1 MELQYKSKGTNFMTY
16 VQQVCQ
22 IHGNVKTTKG
32 EQIWNITETIKLTA
46 WNKQPKFGNNEGAID
61 PKSQTCNF

>member
-1 MELQYKSKGTNFMTY
+1 MTY

-32 EQIWNITETIKLTA
+32 EQIWNITETLKLTA
-46 WNKQPKFGNNEGAID
+46 WNKQPKFGYNEGAID
-61 PKSQTCNF
+61 PKSQTRNF